1 MNQEILSNGI
11 ATNGKTLPNTITLN
25 EISAVPWSNLRAYY
39 PMSTYTF
46 TNAKGCVKL

>member
-11 ATNGKTLPNTITLN
+11 ATNGKNTSNTITLN

-39 PMSTYTF
+39 QCRLTPLPMQGMSQ
-46 TNAKGCVKL
+46 L

>member
-25 EISAVPWSNLRAYY
+25 EISAVPWSNLGLIINVDLHLYQ
-39 PMSTYTF
+39 
-46 TNAKGCVKL
+46 